1 MGYFD
6 LASGASTVLAI
17 PAAVYTSTATGV
29 AIDTRGAQSIFV
41 IVHCGTVTLSAN
53 MVVKVE
59 SDDNSGFTS
68 ETDITGATF
77 TPLTASN
84 HEKVLVGRVNMTG
97 SERYIRVLGT
107 HTGSGDVPLSVTITL
122 DMENSADATTAD
134 FNLAP

>member
-6 LASGASTVLAI
+6 IASGTSTVLAI
-17 PAAVYTSTATGV
+17 PVAVHSGTATGV
-29 AIDTRGAQSIFV
+29 AVDTRGAQSIFV
-41 IVHCGTVTLSAN
+41 IVHCGTVTSTATMDL
-53 MVVKVE
+53 KVQ

-68 ETDITGATF
+68 ATDVTGATF
-77 TPLTASN
+77 TQLTASN

-107 HTGSGDVPLSVTITL
+107 YGGSGNVPLSVTVTL